1 MCYRVRCLTSYSK
14 RTSLSV
20 YALPFSGSVL
30 TAERVARLVN
40 HLINVLHPPAR
51 AIAKEEKKK
60 EEERR
65 KKREEEAAAAA
76 KKEAEEREKRE
87 AEEKK
92 RREEEEE
99 REREKKKK
107 EEEEAEERRRQEA
120 MEVDQQAQVPDDVAE
135 VMNLARSLAAGLAVP
150 STNSPTPDA
159 TRSVTPSIPQ
169 AQGNAEAGPSNA
181 NAMQQDEP
189 AAAQPQAAERVTIMI
204 HGEEV
209 DITDTG
215 VDREFLEAL
224 PDDMREEVLS
234 QHFRETRSSG
244 PPPAVPSHIN
254 AEFLDALPPDL
265 RAEVLRQEAAE
276 QRRQEEAAARAARAH
291 APAGERQDDHDDR
304 DDEDDDRD
312 GEQGQDQGEEGL
324 DGLDPAALLAGLV
337 GQVAGIGGRLGGA
350 VPRVAAGGPGG
361 GLLAV
366 GGGGGGGIARRALDP
381 TNAGARSG
389 SGGAAAAK
397 KAAPHREV
405 IQLLDKSG
413 LATLVRLLFFPHP
426 LRRNSLQKVLVHLC
440 ENSRTRVELINLL
453 LTILQDGTRDVSA
466 VDKSFSQMSIR
477 ASKSLLGRDKD
488 KDTPKRK
495 PTDTPGP
502 VSALPHFPGE
512 SVPNLIA
519 QRCLEAL
526 AFLVNA
532 NDQTPLFFL
541 TEQEVSVS
549 RRAAKKGKGKE
560 KVSNEQTLSSC

>member
-1 MCYRVRCLTSYSK
+1 M
-14 RTSLSV
+14 
-20 YALPFSGSVL
+20 
-30 TAERVARLVN
+30 ARLVN

-51 AIAKEEKKK
+51 AEKKK

-65 KKREEEAAAAA
+65 RKREEEAAEQMKQEA
-76 KKEAEEREKRE
+76 KEQEEREAEERKRQEE
-87 AEEKK
+87 A
-92 RREEEEE
+92 
-99 REREKKKK
+99 KKKQ

-120 MEVDQQAQVPDDVAE
+120 ESASAAASMEVDQPASDIPDDVAE

-159 TRSVTPSIPQ
+159 TRSATPSVPAQPIPSSSSTT
-169 AQGNAEAGPSNA
+169 EPSNA
-181 NAMQQDEP
+181 MEEEEEEP
-189 AAAQPQAAERVTIMI
+189 VAAAPETSGSGAQQPVERVTIMI

-254 AEFLDALPPDL
+254 SEFLDALPPDL

-276 QRRQEEAAARAARAH
+276 QRRQDEAAARANRGEEAQDQARD
-291 APAGERQDDHDDR
+291 EQDEDEDRDQDQDQDQDD
-304 DDEDDDRD
+304 
-312 GEQGQDQGEEGL
+312 EGAGVAL
-324 DGLDPAALLAGLV
+324 GGMDPAALLAGLV
-337 GQVAGIGGRLGGA
+337 GQAAFGGPPPGAEGLPGFAEFMAQGAPGRRTGGDVARRL
-350 VPRVAAGGPGG
+350 AGGPRG
-361 GLLAV
+361 
-366 GGGGGGGIARRALDP
+366 
-381 TNAGARSG
+381 AGAG
-389 SGGAAAAK
+389 NPGGAAPPIK
-397 KAAPHREV
+397 KSVPHREV

-413 LATLVRLLFFPHP
+413 LATLVRLLFFPQP

-477 ASKSLLGRDKD
+477 ASKSLLAKD

-495 PTDTPGP
+495 VPETPGP
-502 VSALPHFPGE
+502 STSLPHFPGE

-541 TEQEVSVS
+541 TEQEVALS

-560 KVSNEQTLSSC
+560 KVSFLF